1 MVGRFWPEEGLR
13 AERDYLTE
21 EMELCVSRAE
31 TLRENKQFRR
41 VYYKGRVLV
50 SSVVVTYVLRNGLKR
65 NRFGITTSKKV
76 GKAVVRNRAKRVIKA
91 AFSEIKDGLPVGFDI
106 VFVARKRTANEKSTR
121 VKFVMLRDTRMLMER

>member
-1 MVGRFWPEEGLR
+1 
-13 AERDYLTE
+13 
-21 EMELCVSRAE
+21 MELCVSRAE